1 MQGTDENIWTQVGG
15 SNNRHNVKFNN
26 MSSLK
31 DIIRIIK
38 SRRVKLVGDITSVEE
53 KRNAYEVCYE
63 NL

>member
-1 MQGTDENIWTQVGG
+1 VGG

-38 SRRVKLVGDITSVEE
+38 SGRVKLVGDVTSMEE
-53 KRNAYEVCYE
+53 KRNAYEVWYE